1 MFYLKKK
8 LSLFSL
14 LACMIL
20 TASLSPSLSVSAVNY
35 TEEELEQMAEERRNL
50 PIQTNEIQSWPMGP
64 VVSAKSAILM
74 EAETGT
80 VLYAKNIHERLYPAS
95 TTKLLT

>member
-14 LACMIL
+14 HACMTH

-35 TEEELEQMAEERRNL
+35 TEEELEQMAVER
-50 PIQTNEIQSWPMGP
+50 
-64 VVSAKSAILM
+64 
-74 EAETGT
+74 
-80 VLYAKNIHERLYPAS
+80 
-95 TTKLLT
+95 